1 MRNFYRLTALGMIQY
16 QYVNQGTITNLSASP
31 AMTLPLYRLTALASC
46 FWAVFCMTFCLVL
59 NRPGNARAAAA
70 EQFPI
75 YPCIQANVKF
85 WEDVYSL
92 YNTKQGILHDINDL
106 SRVYAV
112 IDLVGWEEN
121 DSARINNERIRD
133 AKKRISEILKDL
145 STGKA
150 PETAAEQR
158 IAALFPPQRH
168 TTYLQAADNVRLQI
182 GQKDRYLEGFARS
195 GRYLPHI
202 KQIFAAA
209 GLPADLAYLP
219 HVESSFNPKV
229 YSKAGAAGLW
239 QFTRATGQ
247 DYMTVNSLVD
257 ERLDPYLATS
267 AAAQLLK
274 DNYEQLNTWPLAL
287 TAYNHGRTGVLRAVN
302 DMGSYE
308 NIFKNYDQ
316 GAFQFASRNFYSEFL
331 AAMRVAKRYE
341 RDSRIVMER
350 PEATMTFRLKEEVPI
365 TRLRAT
371 LGIPRDELLR
381 LNPSLTKPVQ
391 DGQRSVPKGFLVR
404 MPAKNQKTKQVAQK
418 SSPSTIRKATRP
430 ETAVASQQ
438 NQRAPALSNRYTV
451 KKGDTL
457 YSIARTFQTTPQ
469 QVLAVNGK
477 PRAEAIKIGE
487 SLLIPSAANTKPV
500 AETRKKR

>member
-1 MRNFYRLTALGMIQY
+1 MTPPFHRLT
-16 QYVNQGTITNLSASP
+16 V
-31 AMTLPLYRLTALASC
+31 LTPC
-46 FWAVFCMTFCLVL
+46 FRAVFCLAFYLLL
-59 NRPGNARAAAA
+59 NLPESAWAATA
-70 EQFPI
+70 EQFPL

-85 WEDVYSL
+85 WEDVYSR
-92 YNTKQGILHDINDL
+92 YTTKQGILHDTGNL

-133 AKKRISEILKDL
+133 AKKRISEILRDL

-150 PETAAEQR
+150 PETAVEKR

-182 GQKDRYLEGFARS
+182 GQKDRYLEGFSRS
-195 GRYLPHI
+195 GRYMPHI

-209 GLPADLAYLP
+209 GLPSDLAYLP

-239 QFTRATGQ
+239 QFTRATGE

-257 ERLDPYLATS
+257 ERLDPYLATT

-274 DNYEQLNTWPLAL
+274 DNYEQLKTWPLAL

-302 DMGSYE
+302 EMGSYE
-308 NIFKNYDQ
+308 NIFNNYDQ

-341 RDSRIVMER
+341 RDPRIVRER
-350 PEATMTFRLKEEVPI
+350 PEPTMTFRLKDEVPVN
-365 TRLRAT
+365 RLRAT

-404 MPAKNQKTKQVAQK
+404 VPAKNPKKMQVAQK
-418 SSPSTIRKATRP
+418 LSTPAAKK
-430 ETAVASQQ
+430 ASQPATTIASEQ
-438 NQRAPALSNRYTV
+438 SQRSPAPTNRYTV

-477 PRAEAIKIGE
+477 PRAEAIRIGE
-487 SLLIPSAANTKPV
+487 SLVIPSAANTKPA
-500 AETRKKR
+500 AEVRKKR

>member
-1 MRNFYRLTALGMIQY
+1 MRNFYRLSVLDVIHY
-16 QYVNQGTITNLSASP
+16 QYVNQGTTTNLSASP
-31 AMTLPLYRLTALASC
+31 TMTLRFFRLTVSISC
-46 FWAVFCMTFCLVL
+46 FWAASIMACCLLL
-59 NRPGNARAAAA
+59 NLPGDSKAATA

-75 YPCIQANVKF
+75 YPCIQPNVKF
-85 WEDVYSL
+85 WEDVYSR
-92 YNTKQGILHDINDL
+92 YTTKQGILHDSEDL
-106 SRVYAV
+106 SRIYAV
-112 IDLVGWEEN
+112 IDLLDWEES

-145 STGKA
+145 STGKT

-182 GQKDRYLEGFARS
+182 GQKDRYFEGLIRS

-209 GLPADLAYLP
+209 GLPTDLAYLP
-219 HVESSFNPKV
+219 HVESSFNSKA

-239 QFTRATGQ
+239 QFTRATGE

-257 ERLDPYLATS
+257 ERLDPYLATT

-274 DNYEQLNTWPLAL
+274 DNYEQLKTWPLAL

-308 NIFKNYDQ
+308 NIFKSYDQ
-316 GAFQFASRNFYSEFL
+316 GAFKFASRNFYAEFL

-341 RDSRIVMER
+341 RDPKITMDR
-350 PEATMTFRLKEEVPI
+350 PESTMTFRLKEGLPI

-371 LGIPRDELLR
+371 LGVSHDELIR
-381 LNPSLTKPVQ
+381 LNPALTKPVQ
-391 DGQRSVPKGFLVR
+391 EGQKSVPKGFLVR
-404 MPAKNQKTKQVAQK
+404 IPATKQKPAQLAQKKPSLPATKEIRPAPVVATQKNQRT
-418 SSPSTIRKATRP
+418 STPR
-430 ETAVASQQ
+430 
-438 NQRAPALSNRYTV
+438 NRYTV

-457 YSIARTFQTTPQ
+457 YSIARNFQTTPQ
-469 QVLAVNGK
+469 QVLAANGK
-477 PRAEAIKIGE
+477 RPAESIKIGE
-487 SLLIPSAANTKPV
+487 SLFIPSTANTGSV
-500 AETRKKR
+500 ADARKN